1 MNIHIHRGGQQHGP
15 YPLDQVKAWLASGE
29 ISATVMS
36 TLDGG
41 STWIPIHCIP
51 EIRADTSLVGALRTA
66 TSGNLE
72 VEAQIIEE
80 TLKEIEEL
88 MSNTDPAVLAN
99 VQIRLHWKLRILHKQ
114 VYSLKAE
121 FPGSVEGRVCEA
133 ALYSAQAR
141 AKIVSVGGW
150 RKNQLRAS
158 NLAWGI
164 VSGVMANQQEKN
176 NILQALPLFDKA
188 LGINDNAND
197 RLVKAYLYYK
207 ELKQPENA
215 LRELNHIIANFPGD
229 SMYISARQFKD
240 EIEIV

>member
-15 YPLDQVKAWLASGE
+15 YPLDQIKPWLASGE

-36 TLDGG
+36 TVDDG
-41 STWIPIHCIP
+41 STWIPIHCIR
-51 EIRADTSLVGALRTA
+51 EIRDDPSLAVAVQPA

-80 TLKEIEEL
+80 TLKEIEGL
-88 MSNTDPAVLAN
+88 MSNTDPAALAN

-121 FPGSVEGRVCEA
+121 FPESVEARVYEA

-141 AKIVSVGGW
+141 AKVVSVGGW
-150 RKNQLRAS
+150 RKNNMRAS
-158 NLAWGI
+158 NMAWGI
-164 VSGVMANQQEKN
+164 VSGMMANQQEKN
-176 NILQALPLFDKA
+176 NALQALPLFDKA

-197 RLVKAYLYYK
+197 RLVKAYLYK

-215 LRELNHIIANFPGD
+215 LRELNHIIANFSGDPG
-229 SMYISARQFKD
+229 YISARQFKD
-240 EIEIV
+240 EIEIT